1 MRTVFSLILLLLQI
15 LAKTSSE
22 TIGEK
27 ILRKIVQTCGV
38 PTIKNVMRNLTLNP
52 GESARFHCKVD
63 MKCMVSYIHWYH
75 EYSNGS
81 VRLLRTG
88 ASAGTPYRY
97 SINKVDV
104 SDTGFYSCVAGNIL
118 GESVSSAYLQINRT
132 SSLAPW
138 PWLAVTALSLL
149 FHCCCQHI
157 KTLSTPLLWH
167 NLWGQCPLHPI
178 YL

>member
-1 MRTVFSLILLLLQI
+1 MRTVFSLLLQI
-15 LAKTSSE
+15 LAKTSEGRPE

-118 GESVSSAYLQINRT
+118 GESVSSAYLEINRT
-132 SSLAPW
+132 SSLVPW
-138 PWLAVTALSLL
+138 PWLALVVLSLL
-149 FHCCCQHI
+149 LQCCQHI
-157 KTLSTPLLWH
+157 TTLNTQLL
-167 NLWGQCPLHPI
+167 
-178 YL
+178 